1 MEWDSPP
8 SPALL
13 PSLRLLC
20 LHFHKRT
27 QPLPAPPPQS
37 TGSLAQDSRASTQP
51 ALAEHLL
58 RARTLPGA
66 QGSVRSRRHS
76 PWGVHV
82 GGAGGPKGTRA
93 GSYRPPA
100 SLSHGSVRH
109 AGKRFGGFLNDQTP
123 VSPRT
128 PGWALTGNGGTGAQ
142 KAPPLAALLSRA
154 PNWKRPAVL
163 PGQ

>member
-1 MEWDSPP
+1 MNAGLWGLPGLGPDQGNPQALSALLPDTGQGVPWWSGTAHPP
-8 SPALL
+8 PALL

-82 GGAGGPKGTRA
+82 GGAGGPEGTRA
-93 GSYRPPA
+93 GSSRPPA
-100 SLSHGSVRH
+100 SLSHSSVRH

-128 PGWALTGNGGTGAQ
+128 PG
-142 KAPPLAALLSRA
+142 
-154 PNWKRPAVL
+154 
-163 PGQ
+163 